1 MQVHSLL
8 ELEEAFKV
16 MDSNRS
22 HVTDEETD
30 PEGETSPVDPTL
42 PFHPEPHFE
51 LNDCFKEGN

>member
-1 MQVHSLL
+1 L